1 MHGLGNIKSTVLKT
15 LTGSHTVSGLGVVA
29 ELGKPYI
36 KLEFD
41 DNEALVDFQK
51 RIQPSGEAE
60 PVEFRDGEFY
70 PLEGVKN
77 FKSIKD
83 LEEFFETNAAPFRE
97 VKLNIW
103 NVNKEFPDVLELKT
117 KTGKPSCVHI
127 VETPLKYL
135 FLRDSQF
142 TKMLEKP
149 DKRARFFGLVK
160 PTLRFPLLI
169 IEDEKGNLIFI
180 KSFINKD
187 GERIVNMCS
196 VSGND
201 DFIRTNSEKTV
212 STIFNIIKTGGTLT
226 RVYGLNTQL
235 NGAGSNVPFM
245 VVEYRFLDD
254 KNKIKFSDNQ
264 IFNKNLDGLGAPG
277 DTYIVTDTRK
287 NPRKD
292 LQDTAIFKK
301 FNVEKYTDS
310 GDGWEQVKLID
321 IKTISKDPA
330 RFQNRDTAESSE
342 SVNRIIK
349 DVYEGKF
356 DWAKFDPIV
365 VWRDP
370 ERKKLFVLSGHS
382 RTKAFEELSKSGA
395 KVDGKDFTK
404 IPAKLF
410 LGDES
415 AAIDFALNSNTLSTK
430 ETDIERANYYR
441 QRRKNGTPEAEIIEE
456 VKNNEGKNWT
466 RIWAFSHL
474 LKDGFTNSALKA
486 TQNTSTENAELVKI
500 VAEWIGKIFAKY
512 PYLTPEH
519 DKEIYKYLVNEGA
532 YGKGA
537 GKVNNYQKLLEKITK
552 AIERRTQWGKFDTAA
567 RLNLWNLNES
577 TNNLRVYDEKKANL
591 SAELRAAINELNQ
604 KRKTFFQ
611 RAKLD
616 KTITTAQINAAL
628 KPYQDN
634 VNLLQAK
641 LIELENNK
649 SQYTDADRR
658 QQALTF
664 EGLTVNDQPAAV
676 FNCPEAF
683 LQTKG
688 FIPTYTRLED
698 YSALIEPATG
708 EKKLVGYGFEAA
720 TLDQLKNAC
729 KNYQQV
735 AKLAAHLKGDTELQ
749 SAFNV
754 WHWLHTNIK
763 YNYDAP
769 GQEEIR
775 TPART
780 FADRESGV
788 DCDCLAV
795 FAACLLGAM
804 GYKPR
809 FEIVAFGNSPKF
821 SHIYV
826 NLNGAAV
833 DRVLPV
839 FLARPAGITKNKIME
854 IPVFELSGGGAM
866 EAAATLNGI
875 YESALAK
882 VYAHEA
888 TAEDSADLRKSQ
900 ILMTLQ
906 NSDPQAYRLAAI
918 LMPHVVA
925 IDDDG
930 AWYFADAKVA
940 EIADKADKKLY
951 ELKIS
956 EVNENIFN
964 DFFNELLNDFRNIS
978 VKVERGSGTTVLTI
992 SFNNPADDA
1001 VTITGDY
1008 VKKDFIALNPNF
1020 LTMRESLK
1028 NLLAVNYL
1036 GLASKYAVGLMTE
1049 QEAVAAG
1056 YSVETWKKA
1065 VKAFET
1071 LTRFWILIGGKAENI
1086 ADIILNGSEKEP
1098 LTDKNINYEANI
1110 VATSDTDSILSGCK
1124 KRGLSGLN
1132 GLGETPTV
1140 ASDIENLG
1148 EEGLEKILDWCSD
1161 IETEEEKAAENS
1173 DENPVNVLAENATP
1187 AAPASSAPAA
1197 TGEKKKSLIWWLL
1210 GGAALGGG
1218 IAAATGG
1225 KKNKRRK

>member
-1 MHGLGNIKSTVLKT
+1 MFGIGNIKSTVLKT

-29 ELGKPYI
+29 LGKPYI

-70 PLEGVKN
+70 PIEGVKMLSEKDFYN
-77 FKSIKD
+77 LIEREPKYINLDSEKYNYTNNKIKPITDSNGIIKSAYSFRTPID
-83 LEEFFETNAAPFRE
+83 EIFCWTDFF
-97 VKLNIW
+97 
-103 NVNKEFPDVLELKT
+103 
-117 KTGKPSCVHI
+117 HI
-127 VETPLKYL
+127 VSGNSSHQDRTRILPLI
-135 FLRDSQF
+135 
-142 TKMLEKP
+142 
-149 DKRARFFGLVK
+149 K
-160 PTLRFPLLI
+160 PTL
-169 IEDEKGNLIFI
+169 EDPNCIFETGKENYFIKPFITEKGVKIIFAFIPTLKENSRVKTLFERPKKEIYNLYTKGGGNLYQKFDIL
-180 KSFINKD
+180 D
-187 GERIVNMCS
+187 G
-196 VSGND
+196 
-201 DFIRTNSEKTV
+201 
-212 STIFNIIKTGGTLT
+212 STT
-226 RVYGLNTQL
+226 L
-235 NGAGSNVPFM
+235 NGVANQSKPFK
-245 VVEYRFLDD
+245 VVEFRLPCKVDYY
-254 KNKIKFSDNQ
+254 FSDNQ
-264 IFNKNLDGLGAPG
+264 IFNKNLGALNGYGDKYTVIDNRKRAKKEPGELVANKNLVFTKEVSNSITNYNHTVINNPDYKEITILFQSQQYETHFPFFHVTKKARKETHSTQTGKDGQLYDGHIVYIKVPVEVEKLYNFDRNSHTAYIPLSYYKDLKNKAFKQFLQSWQNTFNNYKEQIKKIKTNTYLNASTKESWIKEQKEYLNDALKVYKYNCDFYGIENDSEKEINLGAPG
-277 DTYIVTDTRK
+277 DVYLVTDTRN

-292 LQDTAIFKK
+292 L
-301 FNVEKYTDS
+301 
-310 GDGWEQVKLID
+310 
-321 IKTISKDPA
+321 SKMST
-330 RFQNRDTAESSE
+330 FQ
-342 SVNRIIK
+342 
-349 DVYEGKF
+349 
-356 DWAKFDPIV
+356 
-365 VWRDP
+365 
-370 ERKKLFVLSGHS
+370 
-382 RTKAFEELSKSGA
+382 
-395 KVDGKDFTK
+395 
-404 IPAKLF
+404 
-410 LGDES
+410 
-415 AAIDFALNSNTLSTK
+415 
-430 ETDIERANYYR
+430 
-441 QRRKNGTPEAEIIEE
+441 
-456 VKNNEGKNWT
+456 
-466 RIWAFSHL
+466 
-474 LKDGFTNSALKA
+474 
-486 TQNTSTENAELVKI
+486 
-500 VAEWIGKIFAKY
+500 
-512 PYLTPEH
+512 
-519 DKEIYKYLVNEGA
+519 
-532 YGKGA
+532 
-537 GKVNNYQKLLEKITK
+537 
-552 AIERRTQWGKFDTAA
+552 KFDT
-567 RLNLWNLNES
+567 RKLNVENLQKMSEDDPLLYEEIKSGLGMFLPDES
-577 TNNLRVYDEKKANL
+577 
-591 SAELRAAINELNQ
+591 
-604 KRKTFFQ
+604 
-611 RAKLD
+611 LD
-616 KTITTAQINAAL
+616 
-628 KPYQDN
+628 
-634 VNLLQAK
+634 
-641 LIELENNK
+641 
-649 SQYTDADRR
+649 
-658 QQALTF
+658 
-664 EGLTVNDQPAAV
+664 GLTVNDQPAAV

-688 FIPTYTRLED
+688 FTPTYIRLDD

-708 EKKLVGYGFEAA
+708 EKRLVGYGFEGA

-729 KNYQQV
+729 KNYPQV

-839 FLARPAGITKNKIME
+839 FLARPSGITKTKIME
-854 IPVFELSGGGAM
+854 IPVFELSGGSAM

-882 VYAHEA
+882 VQAHEA

-964 DFFNELLNDFRNIS
+964 DFFNDILNEFKNIS
-978 VKVERGSGTTVLTI
+978 VKVERGDGKTVLTI
-992 SFNNPADDA
+992 SFTNPANDI
-1001 VTITGDY
+1001 VTVSGDY

-1086 ADIILNGSEKEP
+1086 ADIILNGSAKEP

-1110 VATSDTDSILSGCK
+1110 VATSDTDAILSGCK

-1187 AAPASSAPAA
+1187 AAAASSAPAA
-1197 TGEKKKSLIWWLL
+1197 TETKKKSLIWWLL

>member
-1 MHGLGNIKSTVLKT
+1 MFGIGNIKSTVLKT

-29 ELGKPYI
+29 GLGKPYI
-36 KLEFD
+36 KLEFE
-41 DNEALVDFQK
+41 DNAELLDFK
-51 RIQPSGEAE
+51 RKMQQGGEAE
-60 PVEFRDGEFY
+60 PVVWDENEEMFV
-70 PLEGVKN
+70 PLEGAAAELGFDVMR
-77 FKSIKD
+77 FY
-83 LEEFFETNAAPFRE
+83 EQNAEPFIFVPYSKITQKQIFGE
-97 VKLNIW
+97 PEQI
-103 NVNKEFPDVLELKT
+103 FID
-117 KTGKPSCVHI
+117 GK
-127 VETPLKYL
+127 K
-135 FLRDSQF
+135 
-142 TKMLEKP
+142 
-149 DKRARFFGLVK
+149 
-160 PTLRFPLLI
+160 
-169 IEDEKGNLIFI
+169 EKGYYINSPIGTIILMEAQFGKLHKDNRRLRCFGVVKSTLI
-180 KSFINKD
+180 NPL
-187 GERIVNMCS
+187 
-196 VSGND
+196 
-201 DFIRTNSEKTV
+201 
-212 STIFNIIKTGGTLT
+212 IIKTYDWHSYIFQKSFDDNGKTLIFQCIISDFKDIKDGVKSLYPANSKKEKTGGYHLWINPQTEQN
-226 RVYGLNTQL
+226 RVNPL
-235 NGAGSNVPFM
+235 NGFAGDTPYS
-245 VVEYRFLDD
+245 VEFVDFPLYAIITDINPKYF
-254 KNKIKFSDNQ
+254 KKVKKKS
-264 IFNKNLDGLGAPG
+264 GLGAPG
-277 DTYIVTDTRK
+277 DVYLVTDTRK
-287 NPRKD
+287 NPRK
-292 LQDTAIFKK
+292 
-301 FNVEKYTDS
+301 
-310 GDGWEQVKLID
+310 
-321 IKTISKDPA
+321 
-330 RFQNRDTAESSE
+330 
-342 SVNRIIK
+342 
-349 DVYEGKF
+349 
-356 DWAKFDPIV
+356 
-365 VWRDP
+365 
-370 ERKKLFVLSGHS
+370 
-382 RTKAFEELSKSGA
+382 EL
-395 KVDGKDFTK
+395 
-404 IPAKLF
+404 
-410 LGDES
+410 DE
-415 AAIDFALNSNTLSTK
+415 
-430 ETDIERANYYR
+430 
-441 QRRKNGTPEAEIIEE
+441 
-456 VKNNEGKNWT
+456 
-466 RIWAFSHL
+466 
-474 LKDGFTNSALKA
+474 ALKVY
-486 TQNTSTENAELVKI
+486 QYNCDFYGIENDSE
-500 VAEWIGKIFAKY
+500 
-512 PYLTPEH
+512 
-519 DKEIYKYLVNEGA
+519 KEFDLGA
-532 YGKGA
+532 
-537 GKVNNYQKLLEKITK
+537 
-552 AIERRTQWGKFDTAA
+552 
-567 RLNLWNLNES
+567 
-577 TNNLRVYDEKKANL
+577 
-591 SAELRAAINELNQ
+591 
-604 KRKTFFQ
+604 
-611 RAKLD
+611 
-616 KTITTAQINAAL
+616 
-628 KPYQDN
+628 P
-634 VNLLQAK
+634 
-641 LIELENNK
+641 
-649 SQYTDADRR
+649 
-658 QQALTF
+658 
-664 EGLTVNDQPAAV
+664 GLTVNDQPAAV

-688 FIPTYTRLED
+688 FTPTYIRLDD
-698 YSALIEPATG
+698 YSALIDPATG
-708 EKKLVGYGFEAA
+708 EKRLVGYGFEGA

-729 KNYQQV
+729 KNYKQV

-839 FLARPAGITKNKIME
+839 FLARPSGITKTKIME

-882 VYAHEA
+882 VQAHEA

-940 EIADKADKKLY
+940 EIADNADKKLY

-964 DFFNELLNDFRNIS
+964 DFFNDVLNEFKNIS

-1008 VKKDFIALNPNF
+1008 VKKDFVALNPNF

-1071 LTRFWILIGGKAENI
+1071 LTRFWILVGGKAENI
-1086 ADIILNGSEKEP
+1086 ADIILNGSVKEP

-1110 VATSDTDSILSGCK
+1110 VATSDTDAILSGCK

-1148 EEGLEKILDWCSD
+1148 EEGLEKILDWCAD
-1161 IETEEEKAAENS
+1161 IETEAEKAAENS

-1187 AAPASSAPAA
+1187 AAAASSAPAA
-1197 TGEKKKSLIWWLL
+1197 TGTKKKSLIWWLL

>member
-1 MHGLGNIKSTVLKT
+1 MRGLGNIKSTLNKT
-15 LTGSHTVSGLGVVA
+15 LTGTKTVNGLGVVA

-36 KLEFD
+36 KLEFE

-70 PLEGVKN
+70 PIEGVE
-77 FKSIKD
+77 FTQKD
-83 LEEFFETNAAPFRE
+83 FFDILEN
-97 VKLNIW
+97 
-103 NVNKEFPDVLELKT
+103 NKEIYKYKDFTESNVLKDFGEPKQIADS
-117 KTGKPSCVHI
+117 KGNIKYAFV
-127 VETPLKYL
+127 VNTPLKGSESKIYIWADLNHAL
-135 FLRDSQF
+135 FDNS
-142 TKMLEKP
+142 TKEDRSRYWTMI
-149 DKRARFFGLVK
+149 K
-160 PTLRFPLLI
+160 PTLERPGIVF
-169 IEDEKGNLIFI
+169 EKGKENYFI
-180 KSFINKD
+180 KCFETSNGVKIYFTFIPCLINEKRLKTFYVRTNRERKKRDLFEKYKD
-187 GERIVNMCS
+187 G
-196 VSGND
+196 
-201 DFIRTNSEKTV
+201 
-212 STIFNIIKTGGTLT
+212 
-226 RVYGLNTQL
+226 GLLKYWEDVTAI
-235 NGAGSNVPFM
+235 NGADRPEDRILF
-245 VVEYRFLDD
+245 VECRLYASKDD
-254 KNKIKFSDNQ
+254 NNFSDRQ
-264 IFNKNLDGLGAPG
+264 IFNKNLEVLGAAGDLYLVRDLRMRARKEPGDVVSNKNLRFYKIEGEEVSNFNKDIYEKDRYFDRKIDGYRNIYITKKDGNYYTQFTFFEPRKKENYNEPTLAGYWRNIDTLVNINKVLNYQATPYRTDDNLQLLEDRGRADGVIHRNTKNITTFYGWITAAYNKELRQNAFNEFYNERQTVEDKYYSKYQKKLLTDFYTNPKSYKIRLIDSYSGGKTSSAIGDSERDEFIGLLKNSGLGAPG
-277 DTYIVTDTRK
+277 DVYLVTDTRN

-292 LQDTAIFKK
+292 L
-301 FNVEKYTDS
+301 
-310 GDGWEQVKLID
+310 
-321 IKTISKDPA
+321 SKMST
-330 RFQNRDTAESSE
+330 FQ
-342 SVNRIIK
+342 
-349 DVYEGKF
+349 
-356 DWAKFDPIV
+356 
-365 VWRDP
+365 
-370 ERKKLFVLSGHS
+370 
-382 RTKAFEELSKSGA
+382 
-395 KVDGKDFTK
+395 
-404 IPAKLF
+404 
-410 LGDES
+410 
-415 AAIDFALNSNTLSTK
+415 
-430 ETDIERANYYR
+430 
-441 QRRKNGTPEAEIIEE
+441 
-456 VKNNEGKNWT
+456 
-466 RIWAFSHL
+466 
-474 LKDGFTNSALKA
+474 
-486 TQNTSTENAELVKI
+486 
-500 VAEWIGKIFAKY
+500 
-512 PYLTPEH
+512 
-519 DKEIYKYLVNEGA
+519 
-532 YGKGA
+532 
-537 GKVNNYQKLLEKITK
+537 
-552 AIERRTQWGKFDTAA
+552 KFDT
-567 RLNLWNLNES
+567 RKLNVENLQKMSEDDPLLYEEIKSGLGMFLPDES
-577 TNNLRVYDEKKANL
+577 
-591 SAELRAAINELNQ
+591 
-604 KRKTFFQ
+604 
-611 RAKLD
+611 LD
-616 KTITTAQINAAL
+616 
-628 KPYQDN
+628 
-634 VNLLQAK
+634 
-641 LIELENNK
+641 
-649 SQYTDADRR
+649 
-658 QQALTF
+658 
-664 EGLTVNDQPAAV
+664 GLTVNDQPAAV

-688 FIPTYTRLED
+688 FTPTYTRLED
-698 YSALIEPATG
+698 YSFLIEPATG
-708 EKKLVGYGFEAA
+708 EKRLVGYGFEAA

-729 KNYQQV
+729 KNYKQV

-769 GQEEIR
+769 GEEEIR

-839 FLARPAGITKNKIME
+839 FLARPSGITKTKIME
-854 IPVFELSGGGAM
+854 IPVFELSGGSAM

-875 YESALAK
+875 YETALAK
-882 VYAHEA
+882 VQAHEA

-918 LMPHVVA
+918 LMPYVVA

-964 DFFNELLNDFRNIS
+964 DFFNDIVNEFKNIS
-978 VKVERGSGTTVLTI
+978 VKVERGDGKTVLTI
-992 SFNNPADDA
+992 SFNNPAGD
-1001 VTITGDY
+1001 VQTITGDY

-1086 ADIILNGSEKEP
+1086 ADIILNGSAKEP

-1110 VATSDTDSILSGCK
+1110 VATSDTDAILSGCK

-1187 AAPASSAPAA
+1187 AAAASSAPAA
-1197 TGEKKKSLIWWLL
+1197 NSEKKKSLLWWLL

>member
-1 MHGLGNIKSTVLKT
+1 MFGIGNIKSTVLKT

-29 ELGKPYI
+29 GLGKPYI
-36 KLEFD
+36 KLEFE
-41 DNEALVDFQK
+41 DNAELLEFQK
-51 RIQPSGEAE
+51 KIQQGGEAA
-60 PVEFRDGEFY
+60 PVAWDENEEMFV
-70 PLEGVKN
+70 PLEG
-77 FKSIKD
+77 
-83 LEEFFETNAAPFRE
+83 A
-97 VKLNIW
+97 
-103 NVNKEFPDVLELKT
+103 
-117 KTGKPSCVHI
+117 
-127 VETPLKYL
+127 
-135 FLRDSQF
+135 
-142 TKMLEKP
+142 
-149 DKRARFFGLVK
+149 
-160 PTLRFPLLI
+160 
-169 IEDEKGNLIFI
+169 
-180 KSFINKD
+180 
-187 GERIVNMCS
+187 
-196 VSGND
+196 
-201 DFIRTNSEKTV
+201 
-212 STIFNIIKTGGTLT
+212 
-226 RVYGLNTQL
+226 
-235 NGAGSNVPFM
+235 
-245 VVEYRFLDD
+245 
-254 KNKIKFSDNQ
+254 
-264 IFNKNLDGLGAPG
+264 
-277 DTYIVTDTRK
+277 
-287 NPRKD
+287 
-292 LQDTAIFKK
+292 
-301 FNVEKYTDS
+301 
-310 GDGWEQVKLID
+310 
-321 IKTISKDPA
+321 
-330 RFQNRDTAESSE
+330 
-342 SVNRIIK
+342 
-349 DVYEGKF
+349 
-356 DWAKFDPIV
+356 
-365 VWRDP
+365 
-370 ERKKLFVLSGHS
+370 
-382 RTKAFEELSKSGA
+382 
-395 KVDGKDFTK
+395 
-404 IPAKLF
+404 
-410 LGDES
+410 
-415 AAIDFALNSNTLSTK
+415 
-430 ETDIERANYYR
+430 
-441 QRRKNGTPEAEIIEE
+441 
-456 VKNNEGKNWT
+456 
-466 RIWAFSHL
+466 
-474 LKDGFTNSALKA
+474 
-486 TQNTSTENAELVKI
+486 
-500 VAEWIGKIFAKY
+500 
-512 PYLTPEH
+512 
-519 DKEIYKYLVNEGA
+519 
-532 YGKGA
+532 
-537 GKVNNYQKLLEKITK
+537 
-552 AIERRTQWGKFDTAA
+552 
-567 RLNLWNLNES
+567 
-577 TNNLRVYDEKKANL
+577 
-591 SAELRAAINELNQ
+591 
-604 KRKTFFQ
+604 
-611 RAKLD
+611 
-616 KTITTAQINAAL
+616 
-628 KPYQDN
+628 
-634 VNLLQAK
+634 
-641 LIELENNK
+641 
-649 SQYTDADRR
+649 
-658 QQALTF
+658 
-664 EGLTVNDQPAAV
+664 AAV

-688 FIPTYTRLED
+688 FTPSYTRLED
-698 YSALIEPATG
+698 YSFLIEPATG
-708 EKKLVGYGFEAA
+708 EKRLVGYGFEGA
-720 TLDQLKNAC
+720 TLEQLKNAC

-769 GQEEIR
+769 GLEEIR

-839 FLARPAGITKNKIME
+839 FLARPSGITKTKIME

-882 VYAHEA
+882 VQAHEA

-918 LMPHVVA
+918 LMPYVVA

-1001 VTITGDY
+1001 VTITGDF

-1036 GLASKYAVGLMTE
+1036 GLASKYTVGLMTE

-1086 ADIILNGSEKEP
+1086 ADIILNGSAKEP

-1110 VATSDTDSILSGCK
+1110 VATSDTDAILSGCK

-1161 IETEEEKAAENS
+1161 IETEAEKAAENS

-1187 AAPASSAPAA
+1187 AAAASSAPAA

-1218 IAAATGG
+1218 IAAATGE
-1225 KKNKRRK
+1225 NKRRK

>member
-1 MHGLGNIKSTVLKT
+1 MFGIGNIKSTVLKT
-15 LTGSHTVSGLGVVA
+15 LTCSQAVSGLGFAPPMSGSNGNAFALEYVP
-29 ELGKPYI
+29 LSDI
-36 KLEFD
+36 KTD
-41 DNEALVDFQK
+41 
-51 RIQPSGEAE
+51 
-60 PVEFRDGEFY
+60 
-70 PLEGVKN
+70 VKN
-77 FKSIKD
+77 FQNRAD
-83 LEEFFETNAAPFRE
+83 
-97 VKLNIW
+97 
-103 NVNKEFPDVLELKT
+103 
-117 KTGKPSCVHI
+117 
-127 VETPLKYL
+127 KY
-135 FLRDSQF
+135 
-142 TKMLEKP
+142 
-149 DKRARFFGLVK
+149 
-160 PTLRFPLLI
+160 
-169 IEDEKGNLIFI
+169 
-180 KSFINKD
+180 
-187 GERIVNMCS
+187 
-196 VSGND
+196 
-201 DFIRTNSEKTV
+201 SEK
-212 STIFNIIKTGGTLT
+212 
-226 RVYGLNTQL
+226 
-235 NGAGSNVPFM
+235 
-245 VVEYRFLDD
+245 
-254 KNKIKFSDNQ
+254 
-264 IFNKNLDGLGAPG
+264 
-277 DTYIVTDTRK
+277 
-287 NPRKD
+287 
-292 LQDTAIFKK
+292 
-301 FNVEKYTDS
+301 
-310 GDGWEQVKLID
+310 
-321 IKTISKDPA
+321 
-330 RFQNRDTAESSE
+330 
-342 SVNRIIK
+342 SVNAIINAVK
-349 DVYEGKF
+349 NGNF
-356 DWAKFDPIV
+356 NWFAFDPV
-365 VWRDP
+365 LLWQNS
-370 ERKKLFVLSGHS
+370 KGQLFVLSGHS
-382 RTKAFEELSKSGA
+382 RTEAFRRLA
-395 KVDGKDFTK
+395 KEKPAIIIDNLTFDK
-404 IPAKLF
+404 IPAKIF
-410 LGDES
+410 KGDFAS
-415 AAIDFALNSNTLSTK
+415 AKNLALNSNALSTP
-430 ETDIERANYYR
+430 ETLLERAEFYR
-441 QRRKNGTPEAEIIEE
+441 NQRAKTNKADWKQLKEKALRENQGQVIWDLSFLPADGLAIDFLKRFKLQEDSPEAFENYVRGVNIAQWIGKAFQIYKGLSKIHDRELFNFLIANYGTKSGQYNSFTKLNERLNILYPRNVAADKKKVDSDGNFTTAFGLSVFEKSKDELSEIDELKKASEAAKRELNKKIRDLRGQTTDKAKIFE
-456 VKNNEGKNWT
+456 VVTPYFNEYVNNLFTWWNSLDREKVRESNKNQGALFGILERMVDDDFINDNDIICAGLGKPT
-466 RIWAFSHL
+466 IKLEFE
-474 LKDGFTNSALKA
+474 D
-486 TQNTSTENAELVKI
+486 NAELLEFQRKI
-500 VAEWIGKIFAKY
+500 QNSGEASAVVW
-512 PYLTPEH
+512 
-519 DKEIYKYLVNEGA
+519 
-532 YGKGA
+532 
-537 GKVNNYQKLLEKITK
+537 
-552 AIERRTQWGKFDTAA
+552 
-567 RLNLWNLNES
+567 
-577 TNNLRVYDEKKANL
+577 DEKEKMFL
-591 SAELRAAINELNQ
+591 PDES
-604 KRKTFFQ
+604 
-611 RAKLD
+611 LD
-616 KTITTAQINAAL
+616 
-628 KPYQDN
+628 
-634 VNLLQAK
+634 
-641 LIELENNK
+641 
-649 SQYTDADRR
+649 
-658 QQALTF
+658 
-664 EGLTVNDQPAAV
+664 GLTVNDRPAAV

-688 FIPTYTRLED
+688 FTPSYTRLED

-708 EKKLVGYGFEAA
+708 EKRLVGYGFEAA

-729 KNYQQV
+729 KNYRQV

-780 FADRESGV
+780 WADRESGV

-839 FLARPAGITKNKIME
+839 FLARPSGITKTKIME

-882 VYAHEA
+882 VQAHEA

-900 ILMTLQ
+900 VLMTLQ

-964 DFFNELLNDFRNIS
+964 DFFNEILNEFKNIT

-992 SFNNPADDA
+992 AFTNPADDA

-1008 VKKDFIALNPNF
+1008 VKKDFVALNPNF

-1086 ADIILNGSEKEP
+1086 ADIILNGSAKEP

-1148 EEGLEKILDWCSD
+1148 EEGLEKILDWCSE
-1161 IETEEEKAAENS
+1161 IETEAEQAAENS
-1173 DENPVNVLAENATP
+1173 NENPVNVLAENATP
-1187 AAPASSAPAA
+1187 AAAASSAPAA
-1197 TGEKKKSLIWWLL
+1197 TGTKKNSLIWWLL
-1210 GGAALGGG
+1210 DGAALGGG

-1225 KKNKRRK
+1225 KKTKKRK

>member
-1 MHGLGNIKSTVLKT
+1 MFGIGNIKSTVLKT

-29 ELGKPYI
+29 
-36 KLEFD
+36 
-41 DNEALVDFQK
+41 N
-51 RIQPSGEAE
+51 
-60 PVEFRDGEFY
+60 
-70 PLEGVKN
+70 
-77 FKSIKD
+77 
-83 LEEFFETNAAPFRE
+83 
-97 VKLNIW
+97 
-103 NVNKEFPDVLELKT
+103 
-117 KTGKPSCVHI
+117 
-127 VETPLKYL
+127 
-135 FLRDSQF
+135 
-142 TKMLEKP
+142 
-149 DKRARFFGLVK
+149 
-160 PTLRFPLLI
+160 
-169 IEDEKGNLIFI
+169 
-180 KSFINKD
+180 
-187 GERIVNMCS
+187 
-196 VSGND
+196 
-201 DFIRTNSEKTV
+201 
-212 STIFNIIKTGGTLT
+212 
-226 RVYGLNTQL
+226 
-235 NGAGSNVPFM
+235 
-245 VVEYRFLDD
+245 
-254 KNKIKFSDNQ
+254 
-264 IFNKNLDGLGAPG
+264 LGAPG
-277 DTYIVTDTRK
+277 DVYLVTDTRK
-287 NPRKD
+287 NPRKELD
-292 LQDTAIFKK
+292 QMRSLQRYNIEPYTPETAFAS
-301 FNVEKYTDS
+301 ES
-310 GDGWEQVKLID
+310 GTVLFPVKELNFD
-321 IKTISKDPA
+321 RKN
-330 RFQNRDTAESSE
+330 FQNRETDFSDE
-342 SVNRIIK
+342 SVLKIIK
-349 DVYEGKF
+349 AVKDGKF
-356 DWAKFDPIV
+356 NWSIFDAITIWQNPADGKFY
-365 VWRDP
+365 
-370 ERKKLFVLSGHS
+370 VLSGHS
-382 RTKAFEELSKSGA
+382 RSEAFKRLAEMGESA
-395 KVDGKDFTK
+395 DGKNFTK
-404 IPAKLF
+404 IPAKIFKGTFDDAREL
-410 LGDES
+410 
-415 AAIDFALNSNTLSTK
+415 ALNSNTLSTK
-430 ETDIERANYYR
+430 ETNFERANYYR
-441 QRRKNGTPEAEIIEE
+441 ALYNSEIAKGRSKAEATNIIMPILKER
-456 VKNNEGKNWT
+456 EGKNANSIFYISFLNPNGIFYDALRQLQNAPTQDRERLKVVGEWVGRLRKDRSKLT
-466 RIWAFSHL
+466 DFHERELFDYLITQGNYNKTVTNYADL
-474 LKDGFTNSALKA
+474 LKRIDTALLKMVDEKGNF
-486 TQNTSTENAELVKI
+486 QPERSLNLKKNI
-500 VAEWIGKIFAKY
+500 VAEG
-512 PYLTPEH
+512 
-519 DKEIYKYLVNEGA
+519 NEKA
-532 YGKGA
+532 FLQELDRLKRVAADDENLY
-537 GKVNNYQKLLEKITK
+537 NQKLAEFRNRQKIDSTITDEQILK
-552 AIERRTQWGKFDTAA
+552 AVEPYRQRAV
-567 RLNLWNLNES
+567 LS
-577 TNNLRVYDEKKANL
+577 KADYN
-591 SAELRAAINELNQ
+591 AFRQ
-604 KRKTFFQ
+604 KR
-611 RAKLD
+611 
-616 KTITTAQINAAL
+616 AQYI
-628 KPYQDN
+628 
-634 VNLLQAK
+634 
-641 LIELENNK
+641 
-649 SQYTDADRR
+649 DADRR
-658 QQALTF
+658 QTSLFGLGKPTVKFEFETNEALADFLKDNQQKASQFSAEAAANPGF
-664 EGLTVNDQPAAV
+664 ESTSTGKKTPKLEFEDNEELFNSFNSIDGLTVNDKPAAV

-683 LQTKG
+683 LQCKG
-688 FIPTYTRLED
+688 FTPTYTRLED
-698 YSALIEPATG
+698 YSFLIEPATG
-708 EKKLVGYGFEAA
+708 EKRLVGYGFEGA
-720 TLDQLKNAC
+720 TLEQLKNAC

-754 WHWLHTNIK
+754 WHWLHTNIY
-763 YNYDAP
+763 YNYDTP
-769 GQEEIR
+769 GEEEIR

-780 FADRESGV
+780 WADRESGV

-795 FAACLLGAM
+795 FTACLLGAM

-839 FLARPAGITKNKIME
+839 FLARPSGITKTKIME

-882 VYAHEA
+882 VQAHEA

-918 LMPHVVA
+918 LMPYVVA

-1001 VTITGDY
+1001 VTITGDF

-1071 LTRFWILIGGKAENI
+1071 LTRFWVLIGGKAENI
-1086 ADIILNGSEKEP
+1086 ADIILNGSAKEP

-1110 VATSDTDSILSGCK
+1110 VATSDTDAILNGCK

-1173 DENPVNVLAENATP
+1173 DEDPVNVLAQNATP
-1187 AAPASSAPAA
+1187 AAAAFCAPAA
-1197 TGEKKKSLIWWLL
+1197 TGEKNKSLLWWLL

-1218 IAAATGG
+1218 IAAATGR
-1225 KKNKRRK
+1225 KKNKRMK

>member
-1 MHGLGNIKSTVLKT
+1 MFGIGNIKSTVLKT

-29 ELGKPYI
+29 ALGKPYI
-36 KLEFD
+36 KLEFE
-41 DNEALVDFQK
+41 DNAELLDFK
-51 RIQPSGEAE
+51 RQMQQGGEAE
-60 PVEFRDGEFY
+60 PVAWDEKEEMFVPMEEDG
-70 PLEGVKN
+70 
-77 FKSIKD
+77 
-83 LEEFFETNAAPFRE
+83 A
-97 VKLNIW
+97 
-103 NVNKEFPDVLELKT
+103 ELD
-117 KTGKPSCVHI
+117 GYGD
-127 VETPLKYL
+127 KYTVIDN
-135 FLRDSQF
+135 R
-142 TKMLEKP
+142 
-149 DKRARFFGLVK
+149 KRAKKEPGELV
-160 PTLRFPLLI
+160 
-169 IEDEKGNLIFI
+169 
-180 KSFINKD
+180 
-187 GERIVNMCS
+187 
-196 VSGND
+196 
-201 DFIRTNSEKTV
+201 
-212 STIFNIIKTGGTLT
+212 
-226 RVYGLNTQL
+226 
-235 NGAGSNVPFM
+235 A
-245 VVEYRFLDD
+245 
-254 KNKIKFSDNQ
+254 
-264 IFNKNLDGLGAPG
+264 NKNLVFTKEVSNSITNYNHTVINNPDYKEITILFQSQQYETHFPFFHVTKKARKETHSTQTGKDGQLYDGHIVYIKVPVEVEKLYNLDRNSHTAYISLSYYKDLKNKAFKQFLQSWQNTFTNYKEQIKKIKTNTYLNASTKESWIKEQEEYLNDALKTYKYNCDFYGIENDSEKEINLGAPG
-277 DTYIVTDTRK
+277 DVYLVTDTRK
-287 NPRKD
+287 NPRKELD
-292 LQDTAIFKK
+292 ETAAFKK
-301 FNVEKYTDS
+301 FDIEKFNNNMLKNLQTNDPLLYEQIKSDISDLGKIGDKYIITDLRKKPRKEAEDLVYMQRWNIQEYTPTAAEATSPSLTTKTGAKKTNATPVKTSQRDIENIIRRVIMDYGITNVNYDETVTPLVEYFTQKGIRSNPDKE
-310 GDGWEQVKLID
+310 DIRLIVLWL
-321 IKTISKDPA
+321 
-330 RFQNRDTAESSE
+330 QNY
-342 SVNRIIK
+342 NYLK
-349 DVYEGKF
+349 
-356 DWAKFDPIV
+356 
-365 VWRDP
+365 
-370 ERKKLFVLSGHS
+370 ERKP
-382 RTKAFEELSKSGA
+382 ELY
-395 KVDGKDFTK
+395 
-404 IPAKLF
+404 
-410 LGDES
+410 
-415 AAIDFALNSNTLSTK
+415 N
-430 ETDIERANYYR
+430 
-441 QRRKNGTPEAEIIEE
+441 
-456 VKNNEGKNWT
+456 
-466 RIWAFSHL
+466 
-474 LKDGFTNSALKA
+474 
-486 TQNTSTENAELVKI
+486 KI
-500 VAEWIGKIFAKY
+500 VSDLNRGVY
-512 PYLTPEH
+512 S
-519 DKEIYKYLVNEGA
+519 KEFETLEG
-532 YGKGA
+532 
-537 GKVNNYQKLLEKITK
+537 V
-552 AIERRTQWGKFDTAA
+552 
-567 RLNLWNLNES
+567 
-577 TNNLRVYDEKKANL
+577 
-591 SAELRAAINELNQ
+591 
-604 KRKTFFQ
+604 
-611 RAKLD
+611 
-616 KTITTAQINAAL
+616 
-628 KPYQDN
+628 P
-634 VNLLQAK
+634 
-641 LIELENNK
+641 
-649 SQYTDADRR
+649 
-658 QQALTF
+658 
-664 EGLTVNDQPAAV
+664 GLTVNDQPAAV
-676 FNCPEAF
+676 FNFPEAF

-688 FIPTYTRLED
+688 FTPTYTRLED

-708 EKKLVGYGFEAA
+708 EKRLVGYGFEAA

-729 KNYQQV
+729 KNYKQV

-839 FLARPAGITKNKIME
+839 FLARPSGITKTKIME
-854 IPVFELSGGGAM
+854 IPVFALSGGSAM

-875 YESALAK
+875 YETALAK
-882 VYAHEA
+882 VQAHEA

-900 ILMTLQ
+900 VLMTLQ

-918 LMPHVVA
+918 LMPYVVA

-964 DFFNELLNDFRNIS
+964 DFFNEILNEFKNIT

-992 SFNNPADDA
+992 AFTNPADDA

-1008 VKKDFIALNPNF
+1008 VKKDFVALNPNF

-1056 YSVETWKKA
+1056 YSVETWKMA

-1086 ADIILNGSEKEP
+1086 ADIILNGSTKEP

-1110 VATSDTDSILSGCK
+1110 VATSDTDAILSGCK

-1148 EEGLEKILDWCSD
+1148 EEGLEKILDWCSE
-1161 IETEEEKAAENS
+1161 IETEAEKETETS
-1173 DENPVNVLAENATP
+1173 DENPVNVLAQNATP
-1187 AAPASSAPAA
+1187 AAAGSAPAA
-1197 TGEKKKSLIWWLL
+1197 TGTKKNSLLWWLL

-1225 KKNKRRK
+1225 KKNKRR

>member
-1 MHGLGNIKSTVLKT
+1 MFGIGNIKSTVLKT
-15 LTGSHTVSGLGVVA
+15 LTGSHTVRGLGAVAGLSGYGDKYTVIDNRKRARKEPGELLANKNLSFRKTGKAAENYNKDAYDDSKYKRVVIVTNFDGLYLEFYIFKAITKATENTKSEPGYSIKQGADGKYYKGTPQREIVKANIKDLYNIIDYIPSYRQAYVTNEIYQKYYNTALNQFFDNLKKTIKYFQDALEKNKSNLEKDKSNIYQYKYTSELVQQSERNLKEEQKIYNYNVAFYNYNSGLGA
-29 ELGKPYI
+29 
-36 KLEFD
+36 
-41 DNEALVDFQK
+41 
-51 RIQPSGEAE
+51 SG
-60 PVEFRDGEFY
+60 
-70 PLEGVKN
+70 
-77 FKSIKD
+77 
-83 LEEFFETNAAPFRE
+83 
-97 VKLNIW
+97 
-103 NVNKEFPDVLELKT
+103 DV
-117 KTGKPSCVHI
+117 
-127 VETPLKYL
+127 YL
-135 FLRDSQF
+135 
-142 TKMLEKP
+142 
-149 DKRARFFGLVK
+149 
-160 PTLRFPLLI
+160 
-169 IEDEKGNLIFI
+169 
-180 KSFINKD
+180 
-187 GERIVNMCS
+187 
-196 VSGND
+196 
-201 DFIRTNSEKTV
+201 
-212 STIFNIIKTGGTLT
+212 
-226 RVYGLNTQL
+226 
-235 NGAGSNVPFM
+235 
-245 VVEYRFLDD
+245 
-254 KNKIKFSDNQ
+254 
-264 IFNKNLDGLGAPG
+264 
-277 DTYIVTDTRK
+277 VTDTRK
-287 NPRKD
+287 NPRK
-292 LQDTAIFKK
+292 
-301 FNVEKYTDS
+301 
-310 GDGWEQVKLID
+310 
-321 IKTISKDPA
+321 
-330 RFQNRDTAESSE
+330 
-342 SVNRIIK
+342 
-349 DVYEGKF
+349 
-356 DWAKFDPIV
+356 
-365 VWRDP
+365 
-370 ERKKLFVLSGHS
+370 
-382 RTKAFEELSKSGA
+382 
-395 KVDGKDFTK
+395 
-404 IPAKLF
+404 
-410 LGDES
+410 
-415 AAIDFALNSNTLSTK
+415 
-430 ETDIERANYYR
+430 
-441 QRRKNGTPEAEIIEE
+441 
-456 VKNNEGKNWT
+456 
-466 RIWAFSHL
+466 
-474 LKDGFTNSALKA
+474 
-486 TQNTSTENAELVKI
+486 
-500 VAEWIGKIFAKY
+500 
-512 PYLTPEH
+512 
-519 DKEIYKYLVNEGA
+519 
-532 YGKGA
+532 
-537 GKVNNYQKLLEKITK
+537 
-552 AIERRTQWGKFDTAA
+552 
-567 RLNLWNLNES
+567 
-577 TNNLRVYDEKKANL
+577 
-591 SAELRAAINELNQ
+591 
-604 KRKTFFQ
+604 
-611 RAKLD
+611 
-616 KTITTAQINAAL
+616 
-628 KPYQDN
+628 
-634 VNLLQAK
+634 
-641 LIELENNK
+641 ELENTAPFKKIDIEKFNNNMLKNLQTNDPLLYEQIKSDISDLGKIGDKYIITDLRKKPRKEAEDLVYMQRWNIKEYTPTAAAATSPSLTTNTGAKKTNVTPVKTSQRDIENIIRRVIMDYGITNVNYDETVTPLVEYFTQKGIRSNPDKEDIRLIVLWLQNYNYLKERKPELYNK
-649 SQYTDADRR
+649 IVSDLNRGVYSKE
-658 QQALTF
+658 F
-664 EGLTVNDQPAAV
+664 ETLEGVPGLTVNDQPAAV

-688 FIPTYTRLED
+688 FTPTYTCLED
-698 YSALIEPATG
+698 YSSLIEPATG

-729 KNYQQV
+729 KNYKQV

-839 FLARPAGITKNKIME
+839 FLARPSGITKTKIME

-882 VYAHEA
+882 VQAHEA
-888 TAEDSADLRKSQ
+888 TTEDSADLRKSQ

-964 DFFNELLNDFRNIS
+964 DFFNEILNEFKNIT
-978 VKVERGSGTTVLTI
+978 VKVEHGSGTTVLTI
-992 SFNNPADDA
+992 AFTNPADDA

-1008 VKKDFIALNPNF
+1008 VKKDFVALNPNF

-1086 ADIILNGSEKEP
+1086 ADIILNGSAKEP

-1110 VATSDTDSILSGCK
+1110 VATSDTDAILSGCK

-1161 IETEEEKAAENS
+1161 IETEAEKEAENS
-1173 DENPVNVLAENATP
+1173 NENPVNVLAENATP
-1187 AAPASSAPAA
+1187 ATAASSAPAA
-1197 TGEKKKSLIWWLL
+1197 TGEKKKSLLWWLL